1 MTLNSIGCY
10 NYVARPDPCWGNE
23 KSPIE
28 ILTMFAVGEQHCVV
42 LMSGGIDSSSTIV
55 ACQELGMS
63 LSGLFFDYGQPAAQS
78 EWQATQSIATHY
90 EMEVE
95 KANLGVSLL
104 SDRGEFFGRN
114 ALFIITAAGT
124 IAHRPLTVAIG
135 IPLSPIITMRNL
147 FSLMHM
153 ERILNGYSG
162 GTVSPHVPFL
172 AVGKADIIAFA
183 RRSEVPLHLTYSCE
197 RQNAPRCGESSCLDR
212 IEVDGG

>member
-1 MTLNSIGCY
+1 
-10 NYVARPDPCWGNE
+10 
-23 KSPIE
+23 
-28 ILTMFAVGEQHCVV
+28 MFAVGEQHCVV

-135 IPLSPIITMRNL
+135 IHAFSDYYDTKPL
-147 FSLMHM
+147 FVKHM

-162 GTVSPHVPFL
+162 GTVSVHVPFL

-197 RQNAPRCGESSCLDR
+197 RQNAPRCGECPSCLDR